1 MESLPP
7 FDRSHITVTKKESV
21 KDSSDIRKILEL
33 QRMVVQQNLHQMV
46 SPLNAIQG
54 YLELMDSA
62 SEANQAEKK
71 RYYKKQI
78 ETGLDELHKILHH
91 IHELYETKVSDKSQ
105 VDVNESITGV
115 DTEDLQTN
123 DAKAVR
129 TSDYVDGVVNSL
141 RTTDH
146 YLDVD
151 LNWIIRDGLKK
162 FDNWS
167 DYLNL
172 DLAKTGTH
180 VLADVYL
187 IRVVVHEFLRFMSLI
202 QESESVTVELK
213 SHSDE
218 TYVYLTASL
227 SNQIGL
233 ESWSTNEQLPLSQY
247 HRWLDLTKS
256 LELKTDTTDQEF
268 TMKFPRA

>member
-7 FDRSHITVTKKESV
+7 FDRSHITVTNKEYV

-105 VDVNESITGV
+105 VDVIESITGI
-115 DTEDLQTN
+115 DTEDIQTN

-129 TSDYVDGVVNSL
+129 TSNYVDGVVNSI

-172 DLAKTGTH
+172 ELAKTGTH

-218 TYVYLTASL
+218 NYVYLTASL
-227 SNQIGL
+227 SNQLGL

-256 LELKTDTTDQEF
+256 LELKTETTDQEF